1 MPQDFPRERRRRQTR
16 VPVVAC
22 HVDDLGTDSGIC
34 SLHRPYDTCI
44 QVPPATHRSAIIATC
59 QVPGGIV
66 SMISLKRQRTNLGSE
81 SQPQKRAC
89 NNLVISN
96 LVQNTEIFQ
105 SETSVH
111 STQIPWSSSCS
122 PIASV
127 VPKRCIHK
135 IVTACNL
142 TQATCCAC
150 LDVRPDG
157 SSFVLYMDG
166 RRWGQTRHR
175 WQYYC
180 NGCQSTAQSFLSMR
194 HADSGTAFWST
205 QDDLGHP
212 HLRPLGFVKAK
223 QDAPDIIKVN
233 YGTGRIDIVRS
244 VDLTLDGL
252 KAEVARLMRCDPS
265 HLMLSDSPMYMR
277 GSALGSSHDDA
288 LTSHATHIKF
298 TCVTSRSSE
307 ADAMEDVQYVG
318 A

>member
-1 MPQDFPRERRRRQTR
+1 MT
-16 VPVVAC
+16 
-22 HVDDLGTDSGIC
+22 
-34 SLHRPYDTCI
+34 
-44 QVPPATHRSAIIATC
+44 
-59 QVPGGIV
+59 
-66 SMISLKRQRTNLGSE
+66 SLKRQRTNLGSE

-89 NNLVISN
+89 SNPVISN
-96 LVQNTEIFQ
+96 LVQNKEIFQ

-111 STQIPWSSSCS
+111 STQLPRCS
-122 PIASV
+122 PSSWIASV

-157 SSFVLYMDG
+157 SGFVRYMDG

-175 WQYYC
+175 WQHYC
-180 NGCQSTAQSFLSMR
+180 NGCQSTAQSLPSMR
-194 HADSGTAFWST
+194 HTDSGTAFWST

-212 HLRPLGFVKAK
+212 HLRPLGSLKAK
-223 QDAPDIIKVN
+223 QDVLDMIKVN
-233 YGTGRIDIVRS
+233 YETGQIDIVRS

-265 HLMLSDSPMYMR
+265 HLMLSDSPMYTE
-277 GSALGSSHDDA
+277 GSTLGSSHDNA
-288 LTSHATHIKF
+288 LTSHATHIRF
-298 TCVTSRSSE
+298 TCVTSRNSE
-307 ADAMEDVQYVG
+307 ADAMEDVQYEG